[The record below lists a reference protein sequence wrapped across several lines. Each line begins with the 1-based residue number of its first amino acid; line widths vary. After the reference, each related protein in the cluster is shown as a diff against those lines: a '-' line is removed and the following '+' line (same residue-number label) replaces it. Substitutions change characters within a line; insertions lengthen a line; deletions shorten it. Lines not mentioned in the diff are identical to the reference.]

1 MNPGHF
7 TQLGKIAIAIYSILK
22 KNDNLTIQKNMKN
35 IQIRLIQYNI

>member
-7 TQLGKIAIAIYSILK
+7 TQLVKIAIAIYSILK